1 MDHRRN
7 NIRELRAK
15 VEKYRGLARLVT
27 DVEIQRRILELT
39 DELEQ
44 QARDI
49 ERRK

>member
-7 NIRELRAK
+7 NVRELRDK
-15 VEKYRGLARLVT
+15 VAKYRVLAHTVT
-27 DVEIQRRILELT
+27 DVETQKRILELT

-49 ERRK
+49 ERGK